1 MSTSG
6 VSLSEGFLFT
16 DLYQLT
22 MAQLYFMNGMHETE
36 VQFEYSFRNY
46 PDYGA
51 HQAGYCVFAGLD
63 TFISWMA
70 HAKIN
75 DEVIR
80 ALSQHTGRGGKRL
93 FRDGFLQWLR
103 SSADFARLN
112 VRAVR
117 EGRVIHPHVP
127 VITVSG
133 PLAMAQIIESPLLNA
148 VNYQTLIATKA
159 SRIRQAVSE
168 QTVLEFG
175 MRRGP
180 GKGVNAATR
189 AALIGGID
197 FSSNSG
203 ASYELGFSPK
213 GTHAH
218 SMIQAFMAKGAQE
231 IDAFRAYADLYPDD
245 CLLLVDTIDTL
256 RSGVPN
262 AVTVF
267 NELCRKGHTPVGVRL
282 DSGDLAYL
290 SIEVAKKLDEA
301 GFEDAVIVLS
311 NQLDEMVIWQVL
323 SQIRNESS
331 RNGIDSEKLI
341 KRLVYGIGTRLI
353 TSRGD
358 SALDGVYK
366 MAALRTDKGWQP
378 ALKLS
383 DSKAKILTPGGKSL
397 WRIYDTRHKAVAD
410 VIARADEA
418 IGPEEDLFLQH
429 PFKPDVH
436 RVINAR
442 DVELAEPLTEEVYA
456 NGRRCSHDTIEQ
468 MRTRRVRD
476 LDALDPGVRR
486 FIMPHRYHVSLT
498 RKLWH
503 TKQEMISQARTMGK
517 DNFSGSGVD

>member
-1 MSTSG
+1 MTMYTQ
-6 VSLSEGFLFT
+6 SLSEGFLFT

-22 MAQLYFMNGMHETE
+22 MAQLYFMHGMHETE

-51 HQAGYCVFAGLD
+51 HQAGYCVFAGLE
-63 TFISWMA
+63 TFISWME
-70 HAKIN
+70 HADIG
-75 DEVIR
+75 DEVIH

-93 FRDGFLQWLR
+93 FRQDFLQWLHTE
-103 SSADFARLN
+103 ADFSRLN
-112 VRAVR
+112 IRAVR

-133 PLAMAQIIESPLLNA
+133 PLAMAQVIESPLLNS

-159 SRIRQAVSE
+159 SRIRQAVSG
-168 QTVLEFG
+168 QTALEFG

-180 GKGVNAATR
+180 GKGANAAAR

-203 ASYELGFSPK
+203 ISYELGFNPK

-218 SMIQAFMAKGAQE
+218 SMIQAFMAKGAEE
-231 IDAFRAYADLYPDD
+231 IDAFRAYAELYPDD

-256 RSGVPN
+256 HSGIPN
-262 AVTVF
+262 AITVF
-267 NELCRKGHTPVGVRL
+267 NELRSKGHTPVGVRL

-301 GFEDAVIVLS
+301 GFEDTIIVLS
-311 NQLDEMVIWQVL
+311 NQLDEMVIWQIL
-323 SQIRNESS
+323 SQIRNEGS
-331 RNGIDSEKLI
+331 RNGIDPEKLI
-341 KRLVYGIGTRLI
+341 KRVVYGIGTRLI

-366 MAALRTDKGWQP
+366 MAALRTDEGWRP

-397 WRIYDTRHKAVAD
+397 WRIYDTRQRAVAD
-410 VIARADEA
+410 VIARADEV
-418 IGPEEDLFLQH
+418 IGTQEDLFLQH

-436 RVINAR
+436 RVLCAGDIER
-442 DVELAEPLTEEVYA
+442 AEPLTEEVYA
-456 NGRRCSHDTIEQ
+456 NARRCNEDTIEQ
-468 MRTRRVRD
+468 MRARRIRD
-476 LDALDPGVRR
+476 LEALDPGVRR

-503 TKQEMISQARTMGK
+503 TKQEMISHARTMSK
-517 DNFSGSGVD
+517 DISFRSRAD